1 MDLLVDHEVESL
13 ELLEKSVGLVTND
26 SLMEVATL
34 ELLHDIVD
42 VSLALHVDRVTDLNF
57 TFESELAKIPGFFV
71 NLDRNLNE

>member
-1 MDLLVDHEVESL
+1 MESL

-42 VSLALHVDRVTDLNF
+42 VSLALHIDRVTDLNI
-57 TFESELAKIPGFFV
+57 TCESELAKSLWFFV
-71 NLDRNLNE
+71 ILNGNLNE